1 MEYSYEQKNEIIMQK
16 INNKYRDIINNM
28 VNIGKDILLNLQYN
42 LCREHGNVKET
53 HSLILQAENE
63 IMNFISYFNEQNK
76 IISVS
81 HNCKTNVYE
90 KRPCRNWSSITR
102 DYYETYE
109 LHSVSIHSK
118 IRDIKGKNI

>member
-1 MEYSYEQKNEIIMQK
+1 
-16 INNKYRDIINNM
+16 
-28 VNIGKDILLNLQYN
+28 
-42 LCREHGNVKET
+42 VKET

-90 KRPCRNWSSITR
+90 KRPCGNWSSITR
-102 DYYETYE
+102 DYYRTYE

-118 IRDIKGKNI
+118 ISDIKGKNI